1 MKQKDV
7 AIVLQKRSYSE
18 TSFILTLFLKRAGRQ
33 TFIFKGARKKST
45 VLFAPGVYEITY
57 FHRPETEMGIIS
69 SMDALFPLQQLLA
82 DPQRIIIGFFMADVL
97 QQTLKIQEGDVP
109 LFDFVTDAV
118 NELETT
124 NDLFLFPLR
133 FLAKLTELLGYVP
146 SNEVENAHYFHLD
159 KGVFSN
165 EPTYSLQQISG
176 EEVAVLQALYEG
188 KECAHFSRESI
199 RSALKILLFYLRTHA
214 PGFHV
219 EKTLDI
225 IQATLHD

>member
-18 TSFILTLFLKRAGRQ
+18 TSLILTLFLKKAGRQ

-45 VLFAPGVYEITY
+45 VLFAPGVYEVTY
-57 FHRPETEMGIIS
+57 FHRPETDMGIIS
-69 SMDALFPLQQLLA
+69 SMDALVPLHHLVA

-97 QQTLKIQEGDVP
+97 QQTLKIQEADEP
-109 LFDFVTDAV
+109 LFDFVVDTV
-118 NELETT
+118 TQLENS

-133 FLAKLTELLGYVP
+133 FLARLTALLGYVP
-146 SNEVENAHYFHLD
+146 SNEDDNATYFHLD
-159 KGVFSN
+159 KGIFSN
-165 EPTYSLQQISG
+165 QPTFSSQQISG

-188 KECAHFSRESI
+188 KSCDTFSKEAI
-199 RSALKILLFYLRTHA
+199 RNALKILLFYLKTHA
-214 PGFHV
+214 PNFHV

-225 IQATLHD
+225 IQATLSD